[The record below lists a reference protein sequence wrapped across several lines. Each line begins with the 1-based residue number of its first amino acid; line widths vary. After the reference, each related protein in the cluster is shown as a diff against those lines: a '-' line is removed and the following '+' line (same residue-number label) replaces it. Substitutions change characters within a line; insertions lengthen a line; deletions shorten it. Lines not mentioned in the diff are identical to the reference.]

1 MGVLKENKESYDE
14 LLEDY
19 GRVLGNEVRRKIL
32 KLLGSQGIVGFVELR
47 EALGLEVGS
56 IYHHLKKMGAFI
68 TQDEEKRYLLTLL
81 GIKAYEMLQKDEEF
95 LSDAYEIIDTEE
107 RVFSELS
114 KFLLGGFI
122 FSYIKENPKR
132 YILEAFLAITII
144 GWVSF
149 HADLIP
155 ILIFFVDNSGFESIA
170 IMIEAI
176 ASWIAIW
183 MLFELVYHFTTGKP
197 GWNLDLGFLIS
208 IPFALLPLTL
218 FPTVV
223 IITEQFDIEFILT
236 SITATILLVTLQV
249 WTIGMLYK
257 ALEIN
262 KEIKSETATR
272 ITLKVTYVC
281 IAIIL
286 IFIL

>member
-1 MGVLKENKESYDE
+1 MGVPKENKESRDE
-14 LLEDY
+14 LLENY
-19 GRVLGNEVRRKIL
+19 GRVLGNEVRRQIL
-32 KLLGSQGIVGFVELR
+32 KLLGSQSTVGFVELR
-47 EALGLEVGS
+47 EALKLEVGS

-68 TQDEEKRYLLTLL
+68 TQDEEKKYLLTPL
-81 GIKAYEMLQKDEEF
+81 GITAYEMLQKDEEF
-95 LSDAYEIIDTEE
+95 LSDAREIIDKKE
-107 RVFSELS
+107 RVFS
-114 KFLLGGFI
+114 KFFLASFI

-155 ILIFFVDNSGFESIA
+155 ILIFFIDKSGVESIV
-170 IMIEAI
+170 IMLEAI

-183 MLFELVYHFTTGKP
+183 IIFELVYHFTTPKP
-197 GWNLDLGFLIS
+197 RWNLDLGFLIS

-223 IITEQFDIEFILT
+223 IITEHFDIEFILT
-236 SITATILLVTLQV
+236 SITATIILVTLQV

-272 ITLKVTYVC
+272 ITLKVTYIC